1 MVPFFSIMAHLK
13 KLPTWFVKGEERRK
27 AYYTV
32 EARELIADGWKEE
45 GAKAEAAPAPKPL
58 PEIVVEAGTDAYD
71 DDSDKEPLGERLEEM
86 TKTELLQWARERG
99 EELNPYATKARIFEQ
114 CKAIEEGTFN
124 QEPQE

>member
-45 GAKAEAAPAPKPL
+45 GVKAEAAPAPKPL

-86 TKTELLQWARERG
+86 TKAELLQWAREQG
-99 EELNPYATKARIFEQ
+99 EELNPYATKVRIFEQ

-124 QEPQE
+124 QEPAE